1 MRKHHDRQKHRG
13 HSDVLEGWRQGGW
26 QAQSLWM
33 KDPGRGK
40 SVCELGQ
47 GAGDTGA
54 NERGWGRSWG
64 CEASGSPLVFNLM
77 EWGVFGG

>member
-33 KDPGRGK
+33 KDPGQGK

-47 GAGDTGA
+47 GAEDTGA
-54 NERGWGRSWG
+54 NET
-64 CEASGSPLVFNLM
+64 ED
-77 EWGVFGG
+77 GVDPGAVRPVEVPWFLT

>member
-1 MRKHHDRQKHRG
+1 
-13 HSDVLEGWRQGGW
+13 
-26 QAQSLWM
+26 M

-54 NERGWGRSWG
+54 DET
-64 CEASGSPLVFNLM
+64 ED
-77 EWGVFGG
+77 GVDPGAVRPVEVPWFLT